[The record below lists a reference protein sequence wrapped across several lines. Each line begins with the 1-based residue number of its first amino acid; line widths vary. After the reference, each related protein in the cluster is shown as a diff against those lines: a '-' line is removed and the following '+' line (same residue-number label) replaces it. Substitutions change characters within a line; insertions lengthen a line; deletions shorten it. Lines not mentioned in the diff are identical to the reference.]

1 MALRGLCLYVYVYQI
16 MLNQRTNEQ
25 TNVKT
30 DSLKDMD
37 KNIKIKANL
46 FGWFFALIPFLNM
59 LFILKSLN
67 STFRTQK
74 F

>member
-37 KNIKIKANL
+37 ESIKIKANL
-46 FGWFFALIPFLNM
+46 FG
-59 LFILKSLN
+59 
-67 STFRTQK
+67 
-74 F
+74 